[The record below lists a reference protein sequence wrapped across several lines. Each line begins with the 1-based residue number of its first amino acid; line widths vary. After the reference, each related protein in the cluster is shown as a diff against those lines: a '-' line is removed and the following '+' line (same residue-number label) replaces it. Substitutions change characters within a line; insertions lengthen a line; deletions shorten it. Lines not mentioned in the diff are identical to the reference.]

1 MDGNRRM
8 NIPELRRALAALGV
22 QRRAVS
28 IEGVE
33 ATEEQ
38 YRLERDGGFWAVYY
52 YERGNKNELRH
63 FASEED
69 ACEHFL
75 KIVRNDPTARK

>member
-1 MDGNRRM
+1 M
-8 NIPELRRALAALGV
+8 NIPELRRVLAALDV

-33 ATEEQ
+33 AAEEQ

-52 YERGNKNELRH
+52 
-63 FASEED
+63 
-69 ACEHFL
+69 
-75 KIVRNDPTARK
+75 

>member
-1 MDGNRRM
+1 MKV
-8 NIPELRRALAALGV
+8 PELRRALAALGV

-28 IEGVE
+28 IDGVE
-33 ATEEQ
+33 VAEEQ
-38 YRLERDGGFWAVYY
+38 YRLERDGSFWAVYY

-63 FASEED
+63 FAGEEE

-75 KIVRNDPTARK
+75 RIVRNDPTTRK